1 MGSRL
6 HDCFFICVT
15 QVFHGLRKCYHISQ
29 VEHSLNML
37 NMFAWFLVGITSDEE
52 VVIYLRY
59 VKPLGKSVKR
69 RNPLLNKIRDEST
82 GEWRCTWFMEQKLCI
97 FGPEQMNVWFCDMFR
112 SLGALSFWGC
122 FFPMNFPFPILNLQ
136 KFSGQN
142 VNSANSAQRLVGPP
156 FPLPMTMAASPKSKA
171 PLVTI
176 PGLVSS
182 EPWFAKYPNIWVFPK
197 IGVPQ
202 MNGL

>member
-29 VEHSLNML
+29 VEHSLKML

-82 GEWRCTWFMEQKLCI
+82 GE
-97 FGPEQMNVWFCDMFR
+97 
-112 SLGALSFWGC
+112 
-122 FFPMNFPFPILNLQ
+122 
-136 KFSGQN
+136 
-142 VNSANSAQRLVGPP
+142 
-156 FPLPMTMAASPKSKA
+156 
-171 PLVTI
+171 
-176 PGLVSS
+176 
-182 EPWFAKYPNIWVFPK
+182 
-197 IGVPQ
+197 
-202 MNGL
+202 

>member
-29 VEHSLNML
+29 VEHSLKML

-112 SLGALSFWGC
+112 SLGALSFWGM
-122 FFPMNFPFPILNLQ
+122 FFSHEFSISNF
-136 KFSGQN
+136 
-142 VNSANSAQRLVGPP
+142 
-156 FPLPMTMAASPKSKA
+156 
-171 PLVTI
+171 
-176 PGLVSS
+176 
-182 EPWFAKYPNIWVFPK
+182 EFAKIFRAKCQLSQLGSAFGWATVSTAHDHGSLAE
-197 IGVPQ
+197 I
-202 MNGL
+202 